1 MLAHPHST
9 SSEIVYPSPFP
20 NVLKKGDLNS
30 KCPQLEYSYTRTG
43 GNIPTPLNSVLI
55 KNQFDVGIQN
65 DYTSTTTSRIE
76 DGVISL
82 KLQNVKY

>member
-30 KCPQLEYSYTRTG
+30 KCPQFEYSYTRTG
-43 GNIPTPLNSVLI
+43 GNTILNSVLI

-65 DYTSTTTSRIE
+65 YYTLTTN
-76 DGVISL
+76 G
-82 KLQNVKY
+82 K

>member
-30 KCPQLEYSYTRTG
+30 KCRQFEYSYTRTG
-43 GNIPTPLNSVLI
+43 GNTRLNSFLI
-55 KNQFDVGIQN
+55 KNKFDVGIQN
-65 DYTSTTTSRIE
+65 DYTSTTS
-76 DGVISL
+76 S
-82 KLQNVKY
+82 KL

>member
-30 KCPQLEYSYTRTG
+30 KCPQLEYSYTRIG
-43 GNIPTPLNSVLI
+43 GTTTLTSVLI